1 MERMSKPAVQGFT
14 AFCAVSVIEFC
25 KCNDF
30 GFRHSMYIFTFNCIK
45 SDFQVGP
52 FFSELICRYK
62 V

>member
-45 SDFQVGP
+45 SDF
-52 FFSELICRYK
+52 
-62 V
+62 